1 LEERE
6 GREGRGAEGREG
18 ERDRVEGWG
27 WGVKRA

>member
-1 LEERE
+1 MEERE